1 MRFAIAPYALP
12 STRRPMTYPCP
23 CCGYLMFP
31 GLPGTNSIC
40 RICFWHDDA
49 CSLRFAGVAIGPNR
63 VSLVDAQKNFASFG
77 AKEWR
82 CRRHVRAPTRA
93 DVRDPAWRPI
103 DPALDVLDTS
113 FDDDKAA
120 PFPNDKKKLYY
131 WRSDYWLKKAAR

>member
-1 MRFAIAPYALP
+1 
-12 STRRPMTYPCP
+12 
-23 CCGYLMFP
+23 MFP